1 MSQGKGQTGAHTLA
15 VRAVESLVPAR
26 AGGAVVLHDLL
37 KFNSLQVWERWM
49 GRTGRREQEGRE
61 RSRRRREGGVEE
73 VEGEGR
79 WQEELE

>member
-1 MSQGKGQTGAHTLA
+1 MA

-49 GRTGRREQEGRE
+49 GRRKHERE
-61 RSRRRREGGVEE
+61 REVEGEGGREGGRE

-79 WQEELE
+79 WQKELE